1 MDQSIVEQ
9 NNEII
14 SVSELNNAAKRLLE
28 NNFNNVSVLGEISN
42 LSKPSS
48 GHIYFSLKDESGSIR
63 CAMFRN
69 ANSRLQFSPKN
80 GDKCILTGQVS
91 IYAARGDYQLIAKS
105 MRLAGAGDLM
115 QQFEMLKSKLDS
127 EGLFDLMTKKTLPKF
142 PRHICIITSP
152 STAAYQDVLS
162 SLKRRCPFSKVSI
175 SEAVVQGET
184 ASKTIISALGR
195 IQNFN
200 ELNQDN
206 VDAVIITRGGGSIED
221 LWCFNNEELA
231 RAIYDF
237 EVPIISGVGHE
248 IDFTIT
254 DFVADMRAP
263 TPTAAAEIIT
273 ENYFR
278 LSDILVSL
286 KDEIIVGHKSL
297 IERRRKALELSKAN
311 LKNPASILREKIQ
324 KIDNLEIQMK
334 QSLKSTLYKSTQNL
348 KFLTRI
354 LEERNPANLI
364 KKLGEK
370 TDAFKQMLQSN
381 VKNIAVSKKYKIE
394 QIQKS
399 LLMLNPLA
407 ILDRGYSIIQN
418 KKGEAIKT
426 ASKIK
431 LNEEV
436 VARFGK
442 GSAKLKIQEITNE

>member
-1 MDQSIVEQ
+1 
-9 NNEII
+9 
-14 SVSELNNAAKRLLE
+14 
-28 NNFNNVSVLGEISN
+28 
-42 LSKPSS
+42 
-48 GHIYFSLKDESGSIR
+48 
-63 CAMFRN
+63 
-69 ANSRLQFSPKN
+69 
-80 GDKCILTGQVS
+80 
-91 IYAARGDYQLIAKS
+91 
-105 MRLAGAGDLM
+105 
-115 QQFEMLKSKLDS
+115 
-127 EGLFDLMTKKTLPKF
+127 
-142 PRHICIITSP
+142 
-152 STAAYQDVLS
+152 
-162 SLKRRCPFSKVSI
+162 
-175 SEAVVQGET
+175 
-184 ASKTIISALGR
+184 
-195 IQNFN
+195 
-200 ELNQDN
+200 
-206 VDAVIITRGGGSIED
+206 
-221 LWCFNNEELA
+221 
-231 RAIYDF
+231 
-237 EVPIISGVGHE
+237 
-248 IDFTIT
+248 
-254 DFVADMRAP
+254 MRAP

-426 ASKIK
+426 VSKIK